1 METWKFVVSQLD
13 AGTLLSYT
21 RTFNLP
27 VMASRGRLREGG
39 GGVHFQA
46 SGVIQG

>member
-39 GGVHFQA
+39 GGSIFKLQE
-46 SGVIQG
+46 